1 MSMLQ
6 FIRHAGRYRELLSIV
21 VGFGFRE
28 FFEDAKLD
36 LLLERGH
43 RILHPKIRPE
53 VEHLGRPQRLRLALE
68 ALGPTFIKLGQVL
81 STRPDMFGPEYIE
94 ELKKLQDDVPCVP
107 WDRIKPQLIEDLG
120 DLDLLFESIEEE
132 PMAAASMA
140 QAHRA
145 VLKDGQEIVLKILR
159 PGIDRTVIIDMEI
172 LEAVAVWV
180 TKHMKDLPFDP
191 VAVVENF
198 AEAMRYELDF
208 EHEGRNTDMFRAN
221 LEEDENAYFPM
232 VYWDITRK
240 RVLGL
245 EEIKGVILSRWRE
258 SDMTLEQRKTIVR
271 AGAYTVLRQVLEKG
285 FFHADPH
292 PGNLFAMPNGKLCF
306 IDCGMAGR
314 VDRETV
320 NDLANLMHGVADNDI
335 DRVYDSFLALGR
347 VHDNTIDERALRRD
361 LQDFLDQF
369 TSKSFSDIDMA
380 AVLTTFTEGLRK
392 HRVQCPGDIVLM
404 IKALT
409 TIEGVA
415 EDLDPEFDLIT
426 FARPHVEKLIKA
438 QYSPSA
444 IKRRLKANG
453 MSWLKLAEVLPN
465 RMRSLLERVMRDEV
479 RMTIDVDGLGTLENT
494 VHHAS
499 RQMSYS
505 VLIASMIMASAVL
518 VLAAGT
524 EGNALKIVGFIGFIL
539 SFSLAG
545 LILLENFLRRPGR
558 RHHRHR

>member
-6 FIRHAGRYRELLSIV
+6 FIRHAGRYRELLSII

-36 LLLERGH
+36 LLLERGG
-43 RILHPKIRPE
+43 RLLHSKVRPE

-81 STRPDMFGPEYIE
+81 STRPDMLGPEYIT
-94 ELKKLQDDVPCVP
+94 ELKKLQDDVPHVE
-107 WDRIKPQLIEDLG
+107 WDRIKAQLVEDMG
-120 DLDLLFESIEEE
+120 DLDLLFKSIEEE

-159 PGIDRTVIIDMEI
+159 PGIQRTVIVDMEI
-172 LEAVAVWV
+172 LEAVAVWAK
-180 TKHMKDLPFDP
+180 KHMDDLPLDP
-191 VAVVENF
+191 VAVVANF
-198 AEAMRYELDF
+198 AEAMRFELDL

-221 LEEDENAYFPM
+221 LEEGENAYFPK
-232 VYWDITRK
+232 VYWHVTRK

-258 SDMTLEQRKTIVR
+258 AKLTKSQRQTIVR
-271 AGAYTVLRQVLEKG
+271 SGAYTVLRQVLEKG

-320 NDLANLMHGVADNDI
+320 NDLANLMYGVADNDI
-335 DRVYDSFLALGR
+335 DRVYEGFLALGR

-369 TSKSFSDIDMA
+369 TSKSFSDIDMTS
-380 AVLTTFTEGLRK
+380 VLTTFTEGLRK

-426 FARPHVEKLIKA
+426 FARPHIEKLIKA
-438 QYSPSA
+438 QYSPA
-444 IKRRLKANG
+444 VIKQRLKANG
-453 MSWLKLAEVLPN
+453 LGWLKLAEVLPS
-465 RMRSLLERVMRDEV
+465 RMRSLLERVMRNEV

-494 VHHAS
+494 IHHAS

-524 EGNALKIVGFIGFIL
+524 EGNALKIVGSIGFIL
-539 SFSLAG
+539 SFCLAG
-545 LILLENFLRRPGR
+545 LILLENFLRRSGRKHR
-558 RHHRHR
+558 RHR